1 MLELPALKE
10 RTSDACH
17 DMFSL
22 ELAPWALSNYFEN
35 TEFSLRGKT
44 TRTDSLAAWTAQI
57 ERERER
63 ERERVSTEI
72 HTQNISEPNIQMQ
85 S

>member
-44 TRTDSLAAWTAQI
+44 ARTDSLAAWTAQI

-63 ERERVSTEI
+63 ERE
-72 HTQNISEPNIQMQ
+72 
-85 S
+85 